1 MKLSAYN
8 LSAVDG
14 GDLIVYNT
22 LTGALVVINE
32 DVDAVRWAIE
42 HRDISSLPS
51 TFWPGFHDLG
61 IVVDA
66 NYDEQAVIRVRNLT
80 GRTQN
85 ELILSVMTTLRC
97 NFRCNYCFQRHC
109 RKHLTKTVEGN
120 IMSMLSERI
129 PKLDRLS
136 IDWYG
141 GEPLLERATLFR
153 LNSWVAD
160 QCDRHNTDYVVTVT
174 TNGYLLDEEMIAY
187 LSKFKVAHLQITLD
201 GPPETHNQSRKL
213 VRGGK
218 TFATILANICRAR
231 EAGLPVSVRVNVW
244 KPNASKVAD
253 LYGILEASGLKNQ
266 VAVLAKPVLS
276 SDANPCSPLCLEPA
290 ESSSVIM
297 KMYLDAAR
305 DGWIVLPYADALQ
318 GHEFCIVDSVGQF
331 IIDPSGSLFKCGEN
345 FDTGEKVGVLTKN
358 GNLLLNEPK
367 WRSWISKDPF
377 AHDECAECQFLPI
390 CMGGCSMKR
399 KWKPTESPCVEMKHV
414 KDDFLR
420 VLRRSEE
427 NRKGG

>member
-8 LSAVDG
+8 LSMADG

-22 LTGALVVINE
+22 LTGALVVINQ
-32 DVDAVRWAIE
+32 DADAVREAIE
-42 HRDISSLPS
+42 HRDISRLPS

-61 IVVDA
+61 VIVDA
-66 NYDEQAVIRVRNLT
+66 DYDEQAVIRVRNLT

-97 NFRCNYCFQRHC
+97 NFRCSYCFQKRC
-109 RKHLTKTVEGN
+109 QKRLTKTVESS
-120 IMSMLSERI
+120 IMSMLLEKI

-153 LNSWVAD
+153 LNSWIAEL
-160 QCDRHNTDYVVTVT
+160 CKRHDTEYIVTVT
-174 TNGYLLDEEMIAY
+174 TNGYLLDKEMIDY
-187 LSKFKVAHLQITLD
+187 LSKFKVGHLQITLD
-201 GPPETHNQSRKL
+201 GPPETHNLSRKL
-213 VRGGK
+213 TSGGK

-231 EAGLPVSVRVNVW
+231 GAGLPVSIRVNVW
-244 KPNASKVAD
+244 RPNASKVAD
-253 LYGILEASGLKNQ
+253 LYGILEANGLKNQ

-276 SDANPCSPLCLEPA
+276 SDANPCALLCLEPA
-290 ESSSVIM
+290 EASSVIM
-297 KMYLDAAR
+297 QTYMDAAN

-331 IIDPSGSLFKCGEN
+331 IIDPSGSLYKCGEN
-345 FDTGEKVGVLTKN
+345 FDASEKVGALTKS
-358 GNLLLNEPK
+358 GNLLLDEPK

-377 AHDECAECQFLPI
+377 ANDECVRCQFLPI

-399 KWKPTESPCVEMKHV
+399 KWKPTESPCVELKHV

-427 NRKGG
+427 NREGG